1 MPCYTCRRSSF
12 MSDLETRLPQLEA
25 EAMEA
30 LSLVKT
36 SAEYETLRVQTLGRT
51 AELTLASR
59 SLGKASPA
67 DRPRLGALINE
78 VKRRV
83 ESAFET
89 RKNELHKA
97 ELDAKLL
104 AEALDVTLPAPDI
117 SFGRR
122 HPLTQTL
129 DDIVRI
135 FSNLG
140 FSVVEGPEVEN
151 VYYNFDALNIGPDH
165 PARFER
171 DTLYVADDV
180 VLRTET
186 SSVQIRTMENRQPPI
201 KIIAP
206 GRVYRREAID
216 RTHLAMFNQVE
227 GLCVAPGITFGD
239 LKGTLS
245 TFLSQLFE
253 AAPGAGTVQTR
264 FRPHFFPF
272 TEPSAEF
279 DVFFNGKWL
288 ELGGCGLV
296 HPTVLENVGYNPE
309 EVTGFA
315 FGFGIE
321 RMAMIKFGI
330 EDLRLFYEND
340 LRFLEQF

>member
-1 MPCYTCRRSSF
+1 
-12 MSDLETRLPQLEA
+12 MSDLETRLPQLET
-25 EAMEA
+25 EALEA
-30 LSLVKT
+30 LSRVQT
-36 SAEYETLRVQTLGRT
+36 SAEFETLRVQTLGKS
-51 AELTLASR
+51 AELTQSSR
-59 SLGKASPA
+59 GLGKASPA

-83 ESAFET
+83 EGAFEE
-89 RKNELHKA
+89 RKNEIQKA
-97 ELDAKLL
+97 ELDTKLL
-104 AEALDVTLPAPDI
+104 AETLDVTLPAPDI

-186 SSVQIRTMENRQPPI
+186 SSVQIRTMESRQPPV

-216 RTHLAMFNQVE
+216 RTHLAMFNQIE
-227 GLCVAPGITFGD
+227 GLCVAKGVTFGD

-253 AAPGAGTVQTR
+253 AAPGAGGVQMR

-279 DVFFNGKWL
+279 DVFFKGRWL
-288 ELGGCGLV
+288 ELGGCGMV
-296 HPTVLENVGYNPE
+296 HPKVLENVGYNPE

-330 EDLRLFYEND
+330 DDLRLFYEND

>member
-1 MPCYTCRRSSF
+1 
-12 MSDLETRLPQLEA
+12 MSELETRLQL
-25 EAMEA
+25 
-30 LSLVKT
+30 L
-36 SAEYETLRVQTLGRT
+36 ETQTLGAITPLSNSADLEAARV
-51 AELTLASR
+51 AFFGKKSELTQILRGMGALSAEER
-59 SLGKASPA
+59 PRIGGLVNELKNRLETAFA
-67 DRPRLGALINE
+67 DRKSAI
-78 VKRRV
+78 
-83 ESAFET
+83 ES
-89 RKNELHKA
+89 A
-97 ELDAKLL
+97 ELDARLG
-104 AEALDVTLPAPDI
+104 AEVIDVTLPAPDI
-117 SFGRR
+117 AFGRR

-165 PARFER
+165 PARYER
-171 DTLYVADDV
+171 DTLYVSDDV

-186 SSVQIRTMENRQPPI
+186 SSVQIRVLESRQPPV

-206 GRVYRREAID
+206 GRVYRREAVD
-216 RTHLAMFNQVE
+216 RTHGAMFQQVE
-227 GLCVAPGITFGD
+227 GLCVAEGVTFGD

-245 TFLSQLFE
+245 TFLAQLFE
-253 AAPGAGTVQTR
+253 AAPGSGAVQSR

-279 DVFFNGKWL
+279 DVLFKGKWL
-288 ELGGCGLV
+288 ELGGCGMV
-296 HPTVLENVGYNPE
+296 HPKVLENVGVDPE
-309 EVTGFA
+309 KYTGFA

-321 RMAMIKFGI
+321 RLAMIKFGI
-330 EDLRLFYEND
+330 DDLRLFYEND